1 VLVEAMAAG
10 AVELL
15 VAARRDAV
23 VPALVI
29 GLGGIW
35 AELLDDA
42 AVIPLPASADRVAAA
57 IRSLRGAPLLC
68 GGRGRAELDV
78 AAAAELAAAA
88 GGALLSE
95 ELEVLELNPVLV
107 ARDGALAL
115 DAVAREGRV
124 RTEVAA

>member
-1 VLVEAMAAG
+1 
-10 AVELL
+10 
-15 VAARRDAV
+15 

-29 GLGGIW
+29 GLGGTW

-42 AVIPLPASADRVAAA
+42 TVIPLPAGAGRVAAG
-57 IRSLRGAPLLC
+57 IRSLRGPPLLC

-78 AAAAELAAAA
+78 AAAAEPAAAA
-88 GGALLSE
+88 SDLLLSE
-95 ELEVLELNPVLV
+95 RLEVLELNPVVV

-124 RTEVAA
+124 RTEAAA